1 MRHASNFLGARAGKE
16 AGNPMGRE
24 LELPREEIMVAHT
37 KTVAGMERRESGLLL
52 SAPATDYLLG
62 MEEISVPGTQPQRFR
77 FNWSGVGSRHWA
89 LFFPNNIFYVSKYVQ
104 PIVISISNRYSNINQ
119 IITFLFT
126 FLPCIQ
132 TLVLYVTLRVRLY
145 SD

>member
-1 MRHASNFLGARAGKE
+1 MGEGAGAAQGRDNGGPHQDSGRDGEEREWTGALSSSYRDYLMGKE
-16 AGNPMGRE
+16 
-24 LELPREEIMVAHT
+24 
-37 KTVAGMERRESGLLL
+37 
-52 SAPATDYLLG
+52 D
-62 MEEISVPGTQPQRFR
+62 ISVPGTQPQRFR

-89 LFFPNNIFYVSKYVQ
+89 LFFPNNVFYVSKYVQ
-104 PIVISISNRYSNINQ
+104 PIVISICNQYSNINQ

-132 TLVLYVTLRVRLY
+132 TLVLYVTLRVHLY